1 MSDSAG
7 VCPECGGAWPEGR
20 TCQALFDEFLV
31 WEFRDA
37 AYGQVHFLTVA
48 TFMTQH
54 GRYTDEAQAW
64 IQTQLRRH
72 LEAGESVADIRRQAQ
87 HTTSQAKRTWK
98 VVRAAGDPP
107 ARKIAWTMTIGDVA
121 LAHERSEYDA
131 AVYRAQVTEWAR
143 RTLQQLETN
152 Q

>member
-1 MSDSAG
+1 M
-7 VCPECGGAWPEGR
+7 WPEGR
-20 TCQALFDEFLV
+20 TCQALYDQFLI
-31 WEFRDA
+31 WEFQDA

-64 IQTQLRRH
+64 IQTQLYRH
-72 LEAGESVADIRRQAQ
+72 LEAGESVPEILRQAQ
-87 HTTSQAKRTWK
+87 HTTSQVNRTWK
-98 VVRAAGDPP
+98 VVRGATDPP
-107 ARKIAWTMTIGDVA
+107 ARKIAWTMSIADVA

-143 RTLQQLETN
+143 RTLQQLEAD